1 MHHRKGWQVVNPLIV
16 ALTLIFTVG
25 TALSLGV
32 FAGYAAVT
40 AILHLMRREPAPAAE
55 RALATSQASS
65 GD

>member
-1 MHHRKGWQVVNPLIV
+1 MNPLLV

-32 FAGYAAVT
+32 FAGYAAVS
-40 AILHLMRREPAPAAE
+40 AILHIMRREPAPATE
-55 RALATSQASS
+55 RALATGEASG